1 MDSAQSGSASAL
13 CESMGREVI
22 YQSVL
27 ITFVCIISIFNL
39 IGIFRLAKL
48 KKKKIYEIKL
58 LSLSVSDSM
67 FGLSNVIV
75 SSIIVSNLCRFEELS
90 ESSYVLYLVFVLQ
103 SIFHLIFIAIDRIIL
118 FLKPL
123 HHIITK
129 KESMCNYSGKWD
141 NHSNRQYFFICA
153 IRIKRSNSKS
163 SYFYNLHNTNKFHKS
178 YNSCIK
184 IIH

>member
-103 SIFHLIFIAIDRIIL
+103 SIFHLIFIAIGRIIL

-129 KESMCNYSGKWD
+129 KESMCNYSG
-141 NHSNRQYFFICA
+141 N
-153 IRIKRSNSKS
+153 
-163 SYFYNLHNTNKFHKS
+163 
-178 YNSCIK
+178 
-184 IIH
+184 